1 MIHRHREDPNHPRQL
16 FAAIPIRPYNVS
28 LFSSIRGRRAKM
40 AKHKLT
46 HLRQAEAVRHRVSDA
61 CGAHP
66 SARVASQPSPGGLV
80 SLDLEMDEDEG
91 STMR

>member
-1 MIHRHREDPNHPRQL
+1 
-16 FAAIPIRPYNVS
+16 
-28 LFSSIRGRRAKM
+28 M